1 MIEYAGDE
9 NLPFKTKKHD
19 IESYCTFFSSQSLL
33 RFPSHLRISWSRWR
47 KNRLPKRRSAQMC
60 PSHPSWIQNSSENGG
75 QKRRGSHRDKAKRRK
90 KPSRKSRWAVAN
102 VDVMMLMVLMDNL
115 CAFHHDAWKK
125 TLESMSIEQQKYD
138 AWSVFVWVLPLK
150 CCLLFTIHSWTPVF
164 FCGLEGYVGI
174 SIIPMAAH
182 RCIMDLSP
190 ARNAQIAGS
199 FVLSLPWKKRQ
210 FRVILPT
217 KHHWLSRCRSDG
229 FLDHH
234 QWWFVIFYLGGGFK
248 DFLFSPP
255 KLGKIPNLTNIFQL
269 GWNHQLVM

>member
-1 MIEYAGDE
+1 M
-9 NLPFKTKKHD
+9 NT
-19 IESYCTFFSSQSLL
+19 SFF
-33 RFPSHLRISWSRWR
+33 
-47 KNRLPKRRSAQMC
+47 
-60 PSHPSWIQNSSENGG
+60 
-75 QKRRGSHRDKAKRRK
+75 
-90 KPSRKSRWAVAN
+90 
-102 VDVMMLMVLMDNL
+102 
-115 CAFHHDAWKK
+115 
-125 TLESMSIEQQKYD
+125 Y
-138 AWSVFVWVLPLK
+138 
-150 CCLLFTIHSWTPVF
+150 
-164 FCGLEGYVGI
+164 GLEGYVGI

-269 GWNHQLVM
+269 GWNHQLVICNIYPPRPMIFCKEKAMNRKKPRMRSFCILIPKNSGELSKEIHHVFSHSLGRHEFLGGETS